1 MAKIVTFGEALL
13 RLAPPGYLRFSQT
26 DSFGAVF
33 GGAEVNVATSLALLG
48 WDASFVSK
56 LPDHAIGDMV
66 IDSLRR
72 HGVDTRNILR
82 GGERVGIYYLEK
94 GAGVRAS
101 VCVYDRKH
109 SSIAEAQPNEFDW
122 DKIFDGVDWLHF
134 SGITPALGENMVET
148 CLDACK
154 TAKRL
159 GVKVSCD
166 LNFRAKL
173 WTLGEAAAAMEKL
186 LPHCDLLISNASL
199 ARGMFYGGEEDET
212 LSPAELESLAKK
224 LAAQFDLEA
233 VAFTQRRSVSASH
246 HVFRGTVYANGECRV
261 SRDYDLEIVD
271 RVGGGDAF
279 AAGVI
284 YALGE
289 GYPAAKAAEF
299 AAAASALAH
308 TLEGDANL
316 VSLAEITA
324 LAEGDGSA
332 AIKR

>member
-48 WDASFVSK
+48 WDAGFVSK

-72 HGVDTRNILR
+72 RGVDTGGILR

-109 SSIAEAQPNEFDW
+109 SSISEARPDEFDW
-122 DKIFDGVDWLHF
+122 DSILSCADHFYF
-134 SGITPALGENMVET
+134 SGITPALGANMVEA
-148 CLDACK
+148 CLDACRA
-154 TAKRL
+154 AKRL
-159 GVKVSCD
+159 GIEVSCD
-166 LNFRAKL
+166 LNFRSKL
-173 WTLGEAAAAMEKL
+173 WTLDEAATTMAKL
-186 LPHCDLLISNASL
+186 LPYCDLLVSNASL
-199 ARGMFYGGEEDET
+199 ARGMFFGGEEDET
-212 LSPAELESLAKK
+212 LRADELESLAKR
-224 LAAQFDLEA
+224 LAEMFGLEA
-233 VAFTQRRSVSASH
+233 VAFTQRRSISASR
-246 HVFRGTVYANGECRV
+246 HVFRGAVYAGGPLAV
-261 SRDYDLEIVD
+261 SREYDLEIVD

-279 AAGVI
+279 AAGAV

-289 GYPAAKAAEF
+289 GFPTAKAAEF

-324 LAEGDGSA
+324 LAEGGGA
-332 AIKR
+332 AIRR